1 MKGILIILVL
11 LAVLFGGY
19 LVYRNLSEQIS
30 VEDDTTSIRAI
41 EKAREAADT
50 IEKIQKEVQRRAR
63 QSSE

>member
-11 LAVLFGGY
+11 LAILFGGY
-19 LVYRNLSEQIS
+19 LVYRNLSEQTS
-30 VEDDTTSIRAI
+30 VEDDTTGIRAI
-41 EKAREAADT
+41 EKAREAVDT